1 MGKENLSQVEAKKKF
16 REMVEDVKIA
26 MFATHLTKKPFDVAP
41 MYTKR
46 VDESGNLWFLSS
58 KNSDHNHN
66 ILQDPDCQLLFSG
79 GSSDFLSVFG
89 RAEIIDDRDTIESL
103 YKKMDNAYFDGSE
116 DPQIRAIKFSPK
128 EAAYWSADGN
138 KLVSLFKMGV
148 AALTGKDQD
157 LGTSGKMDL

>member
-1 MGKENLSQVEAKKKF
+1 MSTENLSEVEAKKKF
-16 REMVEDVKIA
+16 REMVDDIKVT
-26 MFATHLTKKPFDVAP
+26 MFATNLTKKPLDVAP

-66 ILQDPDCQLLFSG
+66 ILQDPDCQLFYSAG
-79 GSSDFLSVFG
+79 TSNFLSVYG
-89 RAEIIDDRDTIESL
+89 NAEIIDDRDTIESL
-103 YKKMDNAYFDGSE
+103 YKKMDNAYFDGPE

-148 AALTGKDQD
+148 AAVTGKDQD
-157 LGTSGKMDL
+157 LGTSGKMNL

>member
-1 MGKENLSQVEAKKKF
+1 MSKENLSQVEAKQKF
-16 REMVEDVKIA
+16 REMVEEIKIA
-26 MFATHLTKKPFDVAP
+26 MFATNLSKKPLSVAP

-58 KNSDHNHN
+58 VNSDHNED
-66 ILQDPDCQLLFSG
+66 ILRDADCQLLFSDG
-79 GSSDFLSVFG
+79 GSDFLSVYG
-89 RAEIIDDRDTIESL
+89 TSEIISDGDTIKTL
-103 YKKMDNAYFDGSE
+103 YKKMDNAYFDGDD

-148 AALTGKDQD
+148 AAVTGKDQD
-157 LGTSGKMDL
+157 IGTSGKMNL

>member
-1 MGKENLSQVEAKKKF
+1 MSTENLSEVEAKKKF
-16 REMVEDVKIA
+16 REMVDEIKVT
-26 MFATHLTKKPFDVAP
+26 MFATNLTKKPIDVAP

-66 ILQDPDCQLLFSG
+66 ILQDADCQLFYSG
-79 GSSDFLSVFG
+79 GSSNFLSVYG
-89 RAEIIDDRDTIESL
+89 TAEVIDDRDTVASL
-103 YKKMDNAYFDGSE
+103 YKKMDNAYFDGPE
-116 DPQIRAIKFSPK
+116 DPQIRAIKFSPQ

-148 AALTGKDQD
+148 AAVTGKSQD
-157 LGTSGKMDL
+157 LGTAGKMDL

>member
-1 MGKENLSQVEAKKKF
+1 MSKENLSQVEAKQKF
-16 REMVEDVKIA
+16 REMVDKIKIA
-26 MFATHLTKKPFDVAP
+26 MFATKLTSKPLHVAP

-58 KNSDHNHN
+58 ENSDHNHN
-66 ILQDPDCQLLFSG
+66 ILRDPNCQLLFSDG
-79 GSSDFLSVFG
+79 GSNFLSVYG
-89 RAEIIDDRDTIESL
+89 SSEIIDDRDTITSL
-103 YKKMDNAYFDGSE
+103 YSKMDNAYFDGKD
-116 DPQIRAIKFSPK
+116 DPQIRAIKFMPE

-148 AALTGKDQD
+148 AAVTGINQD